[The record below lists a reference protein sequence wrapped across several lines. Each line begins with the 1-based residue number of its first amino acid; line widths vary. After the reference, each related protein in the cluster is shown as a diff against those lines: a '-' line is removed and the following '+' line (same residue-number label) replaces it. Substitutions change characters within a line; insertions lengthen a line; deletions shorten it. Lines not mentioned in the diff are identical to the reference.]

1 MGILMII
8 SIVMSTGKEINGKNQ
23 VGIGR
28 EGELAVY
35 HQDTR
40 LFYVGVLQERAIA
53 EAKEAL
59 KQAAENPPEEGE
71 EDLLDSEL
79 DSQHVSSSTDTPPDT
94 RSVAQ

>member
-1 MGILMII
+1 MII
-8 SIVMSTGKEINGKNQ
+8 SIVMSIGKKINGKNQ

-28 EGELAVY
+28 EGELATY

-40 LFYVGVLQERAIA
+40 LFHVDLFQERAIA

-59 KQAAENPPEEGE
+59 KQAVENPLEEGE
-71 EDLLDSEL
+71 DMPDSEL
-79 DSQHVSSSTDTPPDT
+79 DSQHVSSSTDTPPES

>member
-8 SIVMSTGKEINGKNQ
+8 SIVMSKGKKINGKNQ

-28 EGELAVY
+28 ESELAIY

-40 LFYVGVLQERAIA
+40 LFHVDLLQERAIA

-59 KQAAENPPEEGE
+59 KQAAENPPEEEE
-71 EDLLDSEL
+71 EDLPDSEL
-79 DSQHVSSSTDTPPDT
+79 DSQNVSSSTDIPPDT